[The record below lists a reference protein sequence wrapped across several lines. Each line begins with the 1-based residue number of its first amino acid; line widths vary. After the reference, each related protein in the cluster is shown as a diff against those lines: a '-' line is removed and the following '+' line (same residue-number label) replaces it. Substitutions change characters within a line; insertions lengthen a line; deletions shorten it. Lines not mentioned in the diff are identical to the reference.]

1 MLYLRG
7 GFWDI
12 GDMKK
17 ILLIMVCVLCS
28 VACFMSGNSF
38 AAADCRDIEF
48 IFARGSGAAR
58 NDTDE

>member
-1 MLYLRG
+1 MLYLRY

-17 ILLIMVCVLCS
+17 LLFMVCMLCS
-28 VACFMSGNSF
+28 MACCMSGNSF

-48 IFARGSGAAR
+48 VFARGSGAAR

>member
-1 MLYLRG
+1 
-7 GFWDI
+7 
-12 GDMKK
+12 MKK
-17 ILLIMVCVLCS
+17 ILLIMVCALCS
-28 VACFMSGNSF
+28 TACFMSGNSF